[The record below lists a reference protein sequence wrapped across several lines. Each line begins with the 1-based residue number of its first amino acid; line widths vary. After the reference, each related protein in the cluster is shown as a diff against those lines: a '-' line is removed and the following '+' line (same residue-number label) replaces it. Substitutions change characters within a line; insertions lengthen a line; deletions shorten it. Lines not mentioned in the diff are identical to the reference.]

1 MSLFNRWA
9 PPRWVNPH
17 CDVGQE
23 RALDQTRAL
32 ESVPITWPEEMADEY
47 LSFGPPTQVPY
58 LGSVSGQPFQAANP
72 DDLRTLRVWNEY
84 GGAVVKGN
92 LPFSRIALGRG
103 DAPHRMGLVFKELGT
118 VRDDTVSDGIV
129 RSGAGS
135 DGQRADF
142 TYPRYGQWFRLSS
155 EAYQR
160 LSADA
165 DFEQQW
171 VLDAAR
177 EYGFV
182 PYDRGGYGWAPKV
195 GMIAGADWAG
205 STVGDLRIR
214 TRDLERVTVG
224 AT

>member
-1 MSLFNRWA
+1 MTYIWTDAQRDTYGWSPFWRWFLIEPDGTAHEMIWFNQRDLSCA
-9 PPRWVNPH
+9 AYARYSATGEILH
-17 CDVGQE
+17 
-23 RALDQTRAL
+23 RLD
-32 ESVPITWPEEMADEY
+32 P
-47 LSFGPPTQVPY
+47 
-58 LGSVSGQPFQAANP
+58 
-72 DDLRTLRVWNEY
+72 